1 LIDSVSST
9 HPLKNRHQ
17 HKIVFCL
24 EWIQRI
30 ERIFK
35 NFNPLSQH
43 INIIRHMNEIFTMTL
58 VFKSLGKTAHRIL
71 SCTVLGWLVLM
82 PTKSWA
88 EYPDHPI
95 RLIVP
100 FAPAGAVDGI
110 ARLFSIEYSKSLGQ
124 PVVVENKPGSG
135 GAIGMLAVANA
146 PADGYTLLLGN
157 IATAAAPAL
166 YPKSGAN
173 AKQFEGITLIG
184 RSAYVLV
191 VKQDFSAKNIAELI
205 NLLKL
210 NPGKF
215 NYSSAGSG
223 SAIHLAAESFKNRA
237 TVDVVHVPY
246 KGAGPALNALMAGDV
261 EMMFGS
267 ISEMRPQI
275 QSKRIRAL
283 ALTSVS
289 RNSSMPEV
297 PTLNESG
304 LKDFEVAG
312 WYGVFAQIGTP
323 VDTMKKL
330 QLAAD
335 QTMRSG
341 NMLEMLK
348 HYDMQAA
355 SFSGK
360 EASEVLESETKRW
373 TDIIRKANI
382 IAE

>member
-1 LIDSVSST
+1 
-9 HPLKNRHQ
+9 
-17 HKIVFCL
+17 
-24 EWIQRI
+24 
-30 ERIFK
+30 
-35 NFNPLSQH
+35 
-43 INIIRHMNEIFTMTL
+43 
-58 VFKSLGKTAHRIL
+58 
-71 SCTVLGWLVLM
+71 M

-246 KGAGPALNALMAGDV
+246 KGAGPALNAL
-261 EMMFGS
+261 
-267 ISEMRPQI
+267 
-275 QSKRIRAL
+275 
-283 ALTSVS
+283 
-289 RNSSMPEV
+289 
-297 PTLNESG
+297 
-304 LKDFEVAG
+304 
-312 WYGVFAQIGTP
+312 W
-323 VDTMKKL
+323 
-330 QLAAD
+330 
-335 QTMRSG
+335 
-341 NMLEMLK
+341 LEMWK
-348 HYDMQAA
+348 
-355 SFSGK
+355 
-360 EASEVLESETKRW
+360 
-373 TDIIRKANI
+373 
-382 IAE
+382 

>member
-1 LIDSVSST
+1 
-9 HPLKNRHQ
+9 
-17 HKIVFCL
+17 
-24 EWIQRI
+24 
-30 ERIFK
+30 
-35 NFNPLSQH
+35 
-43 INIIRHMNEIFTMTL
+43 MNVIFTITL
-58 VFKSLGKTAHRIL
+58 TFKSLSTTFHRIL
-71 SCTVLGWLVLM
+71 SFIALGCFVLM
-82 PTKSWA
+82 NTKSWA
-88 EYPDHPI
+88 EFPDHTI

-110 ARLFSIEYSKSLGQ
+110 ARLFSLEYGKSLGQ
-124 PVVVENKPGSG
+124 PIVIENKPGSG
-135 GAIGMLAVANA
+135 GAIGMLAAA
-146 PADGYTLLLGN
+146 TAQADGYTLLLGN

-237 TVDVVHVPY
+237 MVDMVHVPY

-283 ALTSVS
+283 ALTSAS
-289 RNSSMPEV
+289 RNNSMPEV

-304 LKDFEVAG
+304 LKDFDVAG
-312 WYGVFAQIGTP
+312 WYGVYAQIGTP
-323 VDTMKKL
+323 ADTMKKL

-335 QTMRSG
+335 QTMRSSI
-341 NMLEMLK
+341 MLEMLK

-382 IAE
+382 KAE

>member
-1 LIDSVSST
+1 MTPNLNPVLNTLTLSARVNFLLRFCALYVLT
-9 HPLKNRHQ
+9 FWLPL
-17 HKIVFCL
+17 
-24 EWIQRI
+24 
-30 ERIFK
+30 
-35 NFNPLSQH
+35 
-43 INIIRHMNEIFTMTL
+43 T
-58 VFKSLGKTAHRIL
+58 
-71 SCTVLGWLVLM
+71 
-82 PTKSWA
+82 WA
-88 EYPDHPI
+88 DYPDHPI

-110 ARLFSIEYSKSLGQ
+110 ARLFSIEYSKNLGQ
-124 PVVVENKPGSG
+124 PVVIENKPGSG
-135 GAIGMLAVANA
+135 GAIGMLAAGNA

-173 AKQFEGITLIG
+173 AKLFEGVTLIG

-205 NLLKL
+205 NLVRL
-210 NPGKF
+210 NPGKY

-237 TVDVVHVPY
+237 MVDIVHVPY

-275 QSKRIRAL
+275 LSKRIRPL
-283 ALTSVS
+283 ALTSTA
-289 RNSSMPEV
+289 RNSSMPDV

-312 WYGVFAQIGTP
+312 WYGVYTQIGTP
-323 VDTMKKL
+323 IDIMKKL

-335 QTMRSG
+335 QTMRSS

-355 SFSGK
+355 SFSGR
-360 EASEVLESETKRW
+360 EASDLLEAETKRW
-373 TDIIRKANI
+373 TEIIRRANI